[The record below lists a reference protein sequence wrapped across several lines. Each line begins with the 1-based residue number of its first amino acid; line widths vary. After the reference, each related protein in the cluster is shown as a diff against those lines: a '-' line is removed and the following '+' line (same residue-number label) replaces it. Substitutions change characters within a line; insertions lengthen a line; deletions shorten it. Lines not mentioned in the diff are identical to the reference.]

1 MIIYDR
7 YNKDNFMMR
16 VDITDCVASD
26 IFTIRA
32 RALVGI
38 PHNIDNSVAKKSHIL
53 RNCGFKPLSYQ
64 KKCATMSEIMDL

>member
-7 YNKDNFMMR
+7 YNKDYFMIQ
-16 VDITDCVASD
+16 VDITDRVASD

-38 PHNIDNSVAKKSHIL
+38 PHNIDDSDAKSPIFCGIVGLSH
-53 RNCGFKPLSYQ
+53 
-64 KKCATMSEIMDL
+64 

>member
-26 IFTIRA
+26 IFTIQA

-38 PHNIDNSVAKKSHIL
+38 PHNIDNSVAKSPIFCGIVGLSH
-53 RNCGFKPLSYQ
+53 
-64 KKCATMSEIMDL
+64 